1 MQTVTKRLS
10 VYTVAF
16 LATQISVADTLTHI
30 FESALQNDPVLRAAR
45 ASFQADRENSN
56 IARGALL
63 PQLSISA
70 EYSQTEMNDD
80 SRSVIIDDGATLESV
95 TTGLIDTDETS
106 YGVSL
111 SQAIFDLPAW
121 YSFQSGKALSESA
134 KAQFS
139 ADQQS
144 LIIRVS
150 EAYFSVLRAYDNLQT
165 RDAEQ
170 RAIQRQL
177 EQTRERFEVGLLP
190 VTDVH
195 EAQAVFDDAAVNS
208 LEARSALNIAFEGLE
223 VLSGESHQTLA
234 GLKQDFA
241 VSNPDPLSAQAWVD
255 YAIGNNFQLKV
266 AQLGKDAAYNS
277 AKAAAAARLPVI
289 SGRASYFDTES
300 DGTRLSNPFESQQD
314 GHSFV
319 VSVTMPIWLGG
330 SVDAQRRQAKQ
341 RSIASSENFVAAQR
355 NTVQAAR
362 SLYQLVLTNAARVK
376 ARKQSIT
383 SANSALQATQAG
395 YEVGTRNIVDV
406 LLAQRTLFQAR
417 RNYSNARYDYI
428 LSMMRLKE
436 VAGQLSPEDVYQL
449 NAWLD
454 PQLAI
459 TRLASAK

>member
-1 MQTVTKRLS
+1 MLTVSKRL
-10 VYTVAF
+10 F
-16 LATQISVADTLTHI
+16 ISVFAFVLLLMASLMVPQTSLADTLTAI
-30 FESALQNDPVLRAAR
+30 YESAVQNDPVLRAAR
-45 ASFQADRENSN
+45 ANFNADRENKN

-63 PQLSISA
+63 PQLSISGDYTQS
-70 EYSQTEMNDD
+70 ELND
-80 SRSVIIDDGATLESV
+80 SSPIVGMG
-95 TTGLIDTDETS
+95 GLIDSDTTS
-106 YGVSL
+106 YSASL
-111 SQAIFDLPAW
+111 NQAIFDMPSW

-134 KAQFS
+134 RAQFS

-150 EAYFSVLRAYDNLQT
+150 DAYFNVLRAYDNLQT
-165 RDAEQ
+165 RDAEE

-208 LEARSALNIAFEGLE
+208 LEARGALNIAFEGLA
-223 VLSGESHQTLA
+223 VLTGQDHKVLA
-234 GLKQDFA
+234 GLTENFA
-241 VSNPDPLSAQAWVD
+241 ATNPEPLSNQEWVD
-255 YAIGNNFQLKV
+255 FAIGNNFQLKV
-266 AQLGKDAAYNS
+266 AELGKDAAYNS
-277 AKAAAAARLPVI
+277 AKASAAARLPKV
-289 SGRASYFDTES
+289 SGRVSYFDSDS
-300 DGTRLSNPFESQQD
+300 DGTRYTSPFESQQD

-319 VSVTMPIWLGG
+319 VSVTMPIWMGG

-341 RSIASSENFVAAQR
+341 RSIASDEGYIATKR

-362 SLYQLVLTNAARVK
+362 SLHQLVLTNTARVK

-383 SANSALQATQAG
+383 SADSALQATQAG

-406 LLAQRTLFQAR
+406 LVAQRTVYQAR

-436 VAGQLSPEDVYQL
+436 VAGQLSPEDIYQL

-454 PQLAI
+454 PQRVI
-459 TRLASAK
+459 AK